1 MREKSPTGVSSS
13 VYPSHLRMEH
23 LVLLAKP
30 ETKSVPALARVPPIA
45 REETSLVPLVSKK
58 LGREKSLAAP
68 KEQVPVRRIRVALLE
83 WWPLVSSH
91 DSHGRCTWEGIP
103 LGGAYHAPAVSLGD
117 TSSQFYPRPRM
128 LLKLRGPASEATGGE
143 DEE

>member
-1 MREKSPTGVSSS
+1 
-13 VYPSHLRMEH
+13 MEH

-30 ETKSVPALARVPPIA
+30 ETKSVPGLARVPPIA

-91 DSHGRCTWEGIP
+91 DSDGGVLGKESLSVERITRPPSHSATHRLNSTRDHGC
-103 LGGAYHAPAVSLGD
+103 
-117 TSSQFYPRPRM
+117 F
-128 LLKLRGPASEATGGE
+128 
-143 DEE
+143 